1 MNTNQMR
8 LSPDGCTAGLEV
20 RPSSTD
26 RLHTWASQ
34 RFAALRRYQQRRGA
48 IAELRR
54 MSDWRL
60 ADLGIPRE
68 RIVEVVDGLI
78 AREGP
83 EVKGLQ
89 G

>member
-1 MNTNQMR
+1 MNTNQIR
-8 LSPDGCTAGLEV
+8 LSPDCCTAELDTRSSFADGL
-20 RPSSTD
+20 RN
-26 RLHTWASQ
+26 WASQ
-34 RFAALRRYQQRRGA
+34 RFTALRRYQQRRIA

-83 EVKGLQ
+83 DVRGLE